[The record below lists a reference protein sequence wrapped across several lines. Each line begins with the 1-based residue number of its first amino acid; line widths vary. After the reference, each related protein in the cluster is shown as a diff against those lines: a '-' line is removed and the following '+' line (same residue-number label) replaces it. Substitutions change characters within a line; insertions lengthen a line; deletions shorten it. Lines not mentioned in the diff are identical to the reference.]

1 MIFRSRIIDCFKYL
15 NKEKLER
22 SYFAYQKTV
31 KMGHL
36 GGLGKNRLQ
45 ADLIT

>member
-22 SYFAYQKTV
+22 SYFTYQKTV

-45 ADLIT
+45 AELIT

>member
-22 SYFAYQKTV
+22 SYFTYQKTV
-31 KMGHL
+31 KMGTWEDWE
-36 GGLGKNRLQ
+36 KIAYKQ
-45 ADLIT
+45 I